1 MSEADDPAL
10 EDEADRLT
18 ARVMPE
24 AYAAMMRNRAAQA
37 STPAP
42 SATAPQPAVTVVL
55 ITPEAMKQPETRETA
70 MASLAA
76 LAYAAAV
83 NGYQKALA
91 GNGVIADAHLTQA
104 ARQSLTAAS
113 LIEALNGASNRS
125 KRTVPVRS
133 SRETWNA
140 YHRDLMRKRAALRR
154 LDA

>member
-1 MSEADDPAL
+1 MSEADDQAL
-10 EDEADRLT
+10 EAEADALT
-18 ARVMPE
+18 QHVMPD
-24 AYAAMMRNRAAQA
+24 AFAQMLRARAAQA
-37 STPAP
+37 SIPAP
-42 SATAPQPAVTVVL
+42 PATPPQPTVTVAL
-55 ITPEAMKQPETRETA
+55 ISPEAMKQPEVRETA

-113 LIEALNGASNRS
+113 LIEAMNSASKRS
-125 KRTVPVRS
+125 KSLPVRS

-140 YHRDLMRKRAALRR
+140 YHRDLMRKRKALQR